1 MEDDSRITIVS
12 STQIRTLFA
21 AWLVRRWIFPGSCVR
36 VIKPFVGGGF
46 GNKQDVLEEPMAA
59 FLTSK
64 LGGIPVKSSLSREE
78 CFLETNPAPATLLPL
93 TGKWA

>member
-1 MEDDSRITIVS
+1 MTRRITIVS

-21 AWLVRRWIFPGSCVR
+21 AWLVRRWISYSHAYESSNR
-36 VIKPFVGGGF
+36 LSGGGF

-64 LGGIPVKSSLSREE
+64 LGGIPGES
-78 CFLETNPAPATLLPL
+78 FPQP
-93 TGKWA
+93 